1 MFKESSKR
9 YGTIGFIFLQGNI
22 IIIISCFDGLSANWS
37 IDTSTSA
44 ELINTM
50 LA

>member
-1 MFKESSKR
+1 MIYAGVHFFE
-9 YGTIGFIFLQGNI
+9 TV
-22 IIIISCFDGLSANWS
+22 FDGLSANWS
-37 IDTSTSA
+37 DTSTSA